1 MSPMPFFVDPPA
13 KETEGV
19 DYLGLRTLNLNM
31 MDGLLPGI
39 NNVVSR
45 VRPFT
50 LLCWIVWRF
59 EQAGKADLSLPASQF
74 AVFREKVETVFV
86 MSQVQ
91 AGTGAGLAG
100 VQQTVPSGADINF
113 QFKSFQRTVS
123 LIAAVQYGPALN
135 TLNGLGF
142 VRSPAPGS
150 YKTAGEG
157 TSLALVMDQRLR
169 KYLTPE
175 QYVFISSVHNHKAD
189 RDSIN
194 ENFHGAW
201 DVTAPSDAE
210 KSAFRAHFLRPKA
223 TGVHGDRAV
232 TLQYIIALLGELSA
246 PVTHDTLRRAMACSF
261 PQTLLS
267 HPRKDDFVHFQRY
280 WQLLQVRQA
289 QRLALEA
296 LFGWVERCLV
306 SESAAT
312 LDDLV
317 ELAMAALGVEPRSAA
332 DDDWMVS
339 TMGRLRA
346 AAAQLDQLFQ
356 KGLHEPDEWDIFQ
369 RSECLEAACKDK
381 APAGAMVVLGVQLL
395 LLTTRFAELLAAEPE
410 TSKEVSTGLANRLPL
425 GRLADVIRGIETQR
439 LSNVLGRVLGSYV
452 ISQHLGVAAARSGDE
467 RSRMRITIE
476 DRGLVS
482 VHGSR
487 EKCLS
492 PVRTADR
499 LRSALSLM
507 AECGLI
513 TRVPTPALM
522 PLYGAVQLAY

>member
-1 MSPMPFFVDPPA
+1 MSAMPFFVDPPA

-45 VRPFT
+45 IRPFT
-50 LLCWIVWRF
+50 LLCWVVWRF
-59 EQAGKADLSLPASQF
+59 EQAGKANPSLLTSHFDA
-74 AVFREKVETVFV
+74 FREKVETVFV

-91 AGTGAGLAG
+91 AGTGEGLAG
-100 VQQTVPSGADINF
+100 VQQKVPSGANINF

-135 TLNGLGF
+135 NLNGLGF
-142 VRSPAPGS
+142 VRSPAPSS

-157 TSLALVMDQRLR
+157 ETLALVMDQRLR
-169 KYLTPE
+169 EHLTSE
-175 QYVFISSVHNHKAD
+175 QYEFISSVHTHQAD
-189 RDSIN
+189 PECIN
-194 ENFHGAW
+194 ENFHRAW
-201 DVTAPSDAE
+201 DITAPSAAE
-210 KSAFRAHFLRPKA
+210 RSAFRAHFLRPEA
-223 TGVHGDRAV
+223 TDLHGDRAV
-232 TLQYIIALLGELSA
+232 TLQYIIALLDEASA
-246 PVTHDTLRRAMACSF
+246 PVTHDILRRNMACRF

-317 ELAMAALGVEPRSAA
+317 ELAMAALGVVPRSAA

-339 TMGRLRA
+339 NMGRLRA
-346 AAAQLDQLFQ
+346 AAAQVDQLFQ
-356 KGLHEPDEWDIFQ
+356 KGLHKPDKWDLFQ
-369 RSECLEAACKDK
+369 HSEFLETASKDK
-381 APAGAMVVLGVQLL
+381 APVDAMVVLGVHLL
-395 LLTTRFAELLAAEPE
+395 LFTTRFAELLAAEPE
-410 TSKEVSTGLANRLPL
+410 TRKEVSSGLASRLPL
-425 GRLADVIRGIETQR
+425 GRWADIIHGIETQP

-452 ISQHLGVAAARSGDE
+452 ISQHLGVAASRSGDE

-492 PVRTADR
+492 PIRTADR

-507 AECGLI
+507 AECELI
-513 TRVPTPALM
+513 TRTPVPASM
-522 PLYGAVQLAY
+522 PLYGPINAVY